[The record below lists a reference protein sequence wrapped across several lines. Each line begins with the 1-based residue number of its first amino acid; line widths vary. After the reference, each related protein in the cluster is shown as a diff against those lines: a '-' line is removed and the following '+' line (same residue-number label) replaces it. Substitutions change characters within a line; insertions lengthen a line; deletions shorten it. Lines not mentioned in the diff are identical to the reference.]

1 MNIDNHII
9 NLLIKNGRASYA
21 DIARD
26 IGVSRAYVRQR
37 VQKLQDEGIIEQ
49 FTAVINPLKLGK
61 SLSAFLDVKAAP
73 QGIEKIARDLA
84 QCPEVV
90 SLYIMSDMKSLHIHT
105 LTDDIESLD
114 RFTRENIFSREHII
128 EVDCKTLLT
137 RVKNRRGG
145 PRL

>member
-1 MNIDNHII
+1 MNTDNHII

-21 DIARD
+21 DIARE

-37 VQKLQDEGIIEQ
+37 VQKLVDDGMIEQ
-49 FTAVINPLKLGK
+49 FTAVINPNKLGK
-61 SLSAFLDVKAAP
+61 SLSAFLDVKVSP
-73 QGIEKIARDLA
+73 QGIEEIAHELA
-84 QCPEVV
+84 NCPEVV

-105 LTDDIESLD
+105 LTNDIDALD
-114 RFTRENIFSREHII
+114 RFSQEHLFSREHII
-128 EVDCKTLLT
+128 DVDCKTLLK

>member
-1 MNIDNHII
+1 MKTDNLII

-21 DIARD
+21 DIARE

-37 VQKLQDEGIIEQ
+37 VQHLQENGVIEQ

-61 SLSAFLDVKAAP
+61 SLSAFLDVKVAP
-73 QGIEKIARDLA
+73 QGIEQIANQLA
-84 QCPEVV
+84 ECPEVV

-105 LTDDIESLD
+105 LTDDFEALD
-114 RFTRENIFSREHII
+114 RFTRKHIFSREHII

-137 RVKNRRGG
+137 RIKHRRGG